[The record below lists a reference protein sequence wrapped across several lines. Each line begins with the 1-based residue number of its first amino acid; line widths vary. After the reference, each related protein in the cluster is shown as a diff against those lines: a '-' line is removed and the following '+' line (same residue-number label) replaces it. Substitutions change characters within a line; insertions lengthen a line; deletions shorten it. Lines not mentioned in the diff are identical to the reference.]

1 VRNLFEHS
9 LSEENSEARR
19 ISPLIPV
26 DFVPCIWQ
34 SSISDLIK
42 WYNFPAVQNKTK
54 EVCTVMKMLLEK
66 LSGIENRYDEVN
78 QQLLTVG
85 DDYQMAAELG
95 KEKAD
100 LDPFVEAIQ
109 QYKESLAQ
117 LEETQALIDSGDPEL
132 QELATAEIEILE
144 SSIEELETALKR
156 MLIPKDPRD
165 ERNVILEIRAG
176 AGGDEAGLFAG
187 DLFRMYNRYAERQG
201 WKVEIMSLSESG
213 VGGLKEVS
221 ALIKGK
227 GAFSKLKYESG
238 VHRVQRVPETESQ
251 GRIHTST
258 ATVAVLAEVDDVD
271 EIKIPASDIEMDV
284 YKAGGPGGQSVQKN
298 STAIR
303 LTHKP
308 TGIVVQCQDERSQ
321 LQNRE
326 RAMSILKAKLFE
338 IEDTRRREEQE
349 ADRRS
354 QVGSG
359 DRSEKIRTYNFP
371 QSRITDHRI
380 NFSAHQL
387 SAVLDGEIDP
397 FIEEL
402 ATEDEAKRLAA
413 AGFDED

>member
-1 VRNLFEHS
+1 
-9 LSEENSEARR
+9 
-19 ISPLIPV
+19 
-26 DFVPCIWQ
+26 
-34 SSISDLIK
+34 
-42 WYNFPAVQNKTK
+42 
-54 EVCTVMKMLLEK
+54 MKMLLEK
-66 LSGIENRYDEVN
+66 LTGIENRFEEIN
-78 QQLLTVG
+78 QQLLSVG
-85 DDYQMAAELG
+85 DDYQLAAELG

-100 LDPFVEAIQ
+100 LDPFIDAIQ
-109 QYKESLAQ
+109 EYRESLSE
-117 LEETQALIDSGDPEL
+117 LEEAEALVESTDSEMQQL
-132 QELATAEIEILE
+132 AEQEINNLTARIQTLE
-144 SSIEELETALKR
+144 NLLKR
-156 MLIPKDPRD
+156 MLVPKDPRD
-165 ERNVILEIRAG
+165 DRNVILEIRAG

-187 DLFRMYNRYAERQG
+187 DLFRMYSRYAERLG
-201 WKVEIMSLSESG
+201 WKVEVMSISETG
-213 VGGLKEVS
+213 VGGLKEIS

-227 GAFSKLKYESG
+227 GAYSRLKYESG

-271 EIKIPASDIEMDV
+271 EINIPASDIEMDV

-321 LQNRE
+321 AQNRA
-326 RAMSILKAKLFE
+326 RAMSILKARLYE
-338 IEDTRRREEQE
+338 IEETKRREEQD
-349 ADRRS
+349 AARRS

-380 NFSAHQL
+380 NFSSHQL
-387 SAVLDGEIDP
+387 DAVLDGDIDP

-402 ATEDEAKRLAA
+402 ATEDEAKRLAE
-413 AGFDED
+413 AGFDEA